1 MAVGIKESFLGA
13 YFAVLIFS
21 FVGLVLQSSVL
32 VLHGSVCLF
41 FLFRGWFGSDNY
53 RYHAKYMEKV
63 SIKNNVS
70 GTRTTIPLAIKNCE
84 TLPIKT
90 R

>member
-1 MAVGIKESFLGA
+1 MAVGIKESFLVA

-21 FVGLVLQSSVL
+21 FVDLVLQSSVL
-32 VLHGSVCLF
+32 VLLGSVCLF

-53 RYHAKYMEKV
+53 RYHAKYMEKF
-63 SIKNNVS
+63 IKNNVS